1 MSSPAHIVIPP
12 QSGRALRVNRGDLVT
27 VIDPDGQQVADLWAF
42 VEGDPL
48 DWLSTSQ
55 TRDIT
60 ERVFPAIGDAFYSD
74 RGLPLMTLIAD
85 HSPGPHDMLFPACN
99 GPMYERYGYPDHLNC
114 RDNLLAA
121 LAGEGIGPPCVP
133 DPVDLFQNSPPQWD
147 GRLEVLPSI
156 NPPGGSI
163 VFRAEAD
170 LLLVVTACAVD
181 FHPTNGG
188 RCTEIHV
195 KIEKAKSA

>member
-1 MSSPAHIVIPP
+1 MPSPIHIVIPP
-12 QSGRALRVNRGDLVT
+12 QSGRAIRAGRGDLIT
-27 VIDPDGQQVADLWAF
+27 VIDPEGQQVADLWAF
-42 VEGDPL
+42 VEGEPL

-60 ERVFPAIGDAFYSD
+60 ERMFPAIGECFSSD
-74 RGLPLMTLIAD
+74 RGLPLLTLIAD
-85 HSPGPHDMLFPACN
+85 RSPGPHDMLFPACN
-99 GPMYERYGYPDHLNC
+99 DAMYERYGYPNHPNC
-114 RDNLLAA
+114 RDNLLAV
-121 LAGEGIGPPCVP
+121 LAGEGITLPCVP
-133 DPVDLFQNSPPQWD
+133 DPVDLFQNSPPQAD

-163 VFRAEAD
+163 VLRAEVD
-170 LLLVVTACAVD
+170 LLLVATACAVD

-195 KIEKAKSA
+195 EVEKAIPT

>member
-1 MSSPAHIVIPP
+1 MPTPAHTVVPP
-12 QSGRALRVNRGDLVT
+12 QSGRALRIERGDLVT
-27 VIDPDGQQVADLWAF
+27 VIDPEGQQVADLWAF
-42 VEGDPL
+42 VEGESL

-60 ERVFPAIGDAFYSD
+60 ERMFPAIGEVFYSD
-74 RGLPLMTLIAD
+74 RGIPLLALVAD
-85 HSPGPHDMLFPACN
+85 HSPGRHDMLFPACN
-99 GPMYERYGYPDHLNC
+99 RPMYERYGCPNHPNC
-114 RDNLLAA
+114 RDNLLGA
-121 LAGEGIGPPCVP
+121 LANESIVPPCVP
-133 DPVDLFQNSPPQWD
+133 DPVDLFQNSPPQAD

-156 NPPGGSI
+156 NPPGASI

-188 RCTEIHV
+188 RCTEIHIV
-195 KIEKAKSA
+195 VEQGLPS